1 MTDGAAKV
9 PSPAPANT
17 NPPPGWGTDELTKFL
32 DAARSNQW
40 ATFWNKRSTVS
51 TLIEIDAQF
60 VTVWKD
66 WLNPQSEIAA
76 FLLLRCHATF
86 RAAAGLAMAGQVA
99 EAYVQCRAMLEYA
112 AYAVHIYRDPP
123 LGMVWLNRHQDPASM
138 EAQKNAFSHRKVSA
152 SVTAANAHAGK
163 RFEDLYQRTI
173 DFGGHPNER
182 SVTGNM
188 KMVEEPGKR
197 TMLSIMQHGDGVELD
212 HALKSVAQCG
222 MVSLEMLQVV
232 FNARFE
238 ILGINAAMLELRKG
252 L

>member
-1 MTDGAAKV
+1 MADAV
-9 PSPAPANT
+9 DNAPKPTLANT
-17 NPPPGWGTDELTKFL
+17 TPPPGWGDDELTKYF

-40 ATFWNKRSTVS
+40 ATFWNKRPIVRK
-51 TLIEIDAQF
+51 LIAIDAQF
-60 VTVWKD
+60 LTISKD

-76 FLLLRCHATF
+76 FLLLRCHAAF
-86 RAAAGLAMAGQVA
+86 RAASGLATAGQVA
-99 EAYVQCRAMLEYA
+99 ETYLLCRAMLEYA
-112 AYAVHIYRDPP
+112 AYAVHVYRDAP
-123 LGMVWLNRHQDPASM
+123 LGMVWLNRHKDAASM
-138 EAQKNAFSHRKVSA
+138 EAQKNAFSHRKVLA
-152 SVTAANAHAGK
+152 SVTAANLHAGK

-188 KMVEEPGKR
+188 KMVDEPGKR
-197 TMLSIMQHGDGVELD
+197 TMLSIMQHGGGVQLD
-212 HALKSVAQCG
+212 HALKCVAQCG

-238 ILGINAAMLELRKG
+238 ILGINAAMLELRKD